1 MLTFNKEIRLSK
13 NSTTEQGKIPKEIG
27 IPSKVSELRWK
38 LGNKAKQEPTFRF
51 YAIYD
56 RIYRRDVLEA
66 AYTRIRANNGSAG
79 IDNISFKDLEKEAD
93 GKINLINQIEQELK
107 TKCYKP
113 LPVKRV
119 YIPKA
124 NGKLRP
130 LGIPCIRD
138 RLVQM
143 ALLLILEPIFETDF
157 EECSFGFRPRRSAHQ
172 ALQEIQSNIHMGRKE
187 VYDADLTSY
196 FDTINHEE
204 LMKKVQIRIADRQV
218 LKLIT
223 MFLKANVIDKDE
235 DGRCKVL
242 KTTSGVPQGGVISP
256 LLSNI
261 YLHTFDSAFNKE
273 ITSPLRFANAKLVRY
288 ADDFVVMAKYMGE
301 RVVKWIENT
310 LENTLK
316 LKINR
321 EKTKIVNLNKDK
333 EVLNFLGYTFRYD
346 LDIKGRGNKY
356 LNLFPSNKSIER
368 IKEKIKETTNKS
380 AHYTLREAI
389 NEINLILNG
398 WSNYFKMGYPR
409 KVFRDINWYLQIR
422 FNRFLSNRSQ
432 RKSNPKKEGE
442 SLYACLKRNGL
453 RYL

>member
-79 IDNISFKDLEKEAD
+79 IDNISFKDLEKEED

-119 YIPKA
+119 YIPKV

-172 ALQEIQSNIHMGRKE
+172 ALQEIQSNRGSCKTRK
-187 VYDADLTSY
+187 
-196 FDTINHEE
+196 
-204 LMKKVQIRIADRQV
+204 Q
-218 LKLIT
+218 
-223 MFLKANVIDKDE
+223 
-235 DGRCKVL
+235 RC
-242 KTTSGVPQGGVISP
+242 
-256 LLSNI
+256 
-261 YLHTFDSAFNKE
+261 FE
-273 ITSPLRFANAKLVRY
+273 RF
-288 ADDFVVMAKYMGE
+288 FV
-301 RVVKWIENT
+301 
-310 LENTLK
+310 
-316 LKINR
+316 
-321 EKTKIVNLNKDK
+321 
-333 EVLNFLGYTFRYD
+333 
-346 LDIKGRGNKY
+346 
-356 LNLFPSNKSIER
+356 
-368 IKEKIKETTNKS
+368 
-380 AHYTLREAI
+380 
-389 NEINLILNG
+389 
-398 WSNYFKMGYPR
+398 
-409 KVFRDINWYLQIR
+409 
-422 FNRFLSNRSQ
+422 RSQ
-432 RKSNPKKEGE
+432 
-442 SLYACLKRNGL
+442 
-453 RYL
+453 